1 MTTVDCCGDVVTRV
15 RRLQPDVFTLSNLL
29 SACSR
34 INDFERAKLY
44 WRSLLRAQGTR
55 EGALRYH
62 VAGGARSPVACTA
75 GAMEFVRLFL
85 HPVLPPP
92 VPRLCSGGAQRGVL
106 QRVSALRVGRV
117 FPQGRP
123 GHPGH
128 DAGEGPE
135 AQRRLVRR
143 GHQRVLCRR
152 EAAHGLHGTSRW
164 TQTTTVC
171 HVWRR
176 CQCKLHSWLPT
187 AKATIVVDCCVCCG
201 VWQSLCANK
210 VSACGRVALVPGVVI
225 GRDQVY
231 DDMRSHGIAPN
242 VDVFSALVM
251 TAIRAKSMELGRE
264 AVLLMEQEGVAKNE
278 KIYSLLVHL
287 AAISN
292 DVRAHTLRGVARDGR
307 GSTLPVLSRSR
318 ALRRQ

>member
-1 MTTVDCCGDVVTRV
+1 MPVQASQLAPHGQGDNC
-15 RRLQPDVFTLSNLL
+15 RRLL
-29 SACSR
+29 R
-34 INDFERAKLY
+34 
-44 WRSLLRAQGTR
+44 LLRC
-55 EGALRYH
+55 
-62 VAGGARSPVACTA
+62 VAVV
-75 GAMEFVRLFL
+75 VR
-85 HPVLPPP
+85 
-92 VPRLCSGGAQRGVL
+92 
-106 QRVSALRVGRV
+106 
-117 FPQGRP
+117 
-123 GHPGH
+123 
-128 DAGEGPE
+128 
-135 AQRRLVRR
+135 
-143 GHQRVLCRR
+143 
-152 EAAHGLHGTSRW
+152 
-164 TQTTTVC
+164 
-171 HVWRR
+171 
-176 CQCKLHSWLPT
+176 K
-187 AKATIVVDCCVCCG
+187 
-201 VWQSLCANK
+201 K